1 MLLPQYGLVGVAIEG
16 FSADDEVS
24 KDATEIA
31 DAVLYYGRQ
40 ASFVQATRVVVVQ
53 VKYSKAAELK
63 PFRVADAKKT
73 IEKFANTYRAH
84 LRKHGVTKTRAKLR
98 FELVTNRPILA
109 ELEHAVQKLAA
120 GTAPSGAAAAQA
132 KQFQAA
138 ARLHGKELVEFA
150 RRIQFTG
157 LTGDLQASKRDLA
170 AALSDWTAAR
180 DSQARLWLNEIRQL
194 ARDKASLASEQRNV
208 ISRTDLLAAF
218 EIGHEDDL
226 LPCPTSFPDVG
237 AVVAREQLAD
247 TATMIPALDRPL
259 MIHADGGVGKTVF
272 LCSLA
277 RQLES
282 AHEVVLFDC
291 FGMGQYRAP
300 SDARH
305 LPGRG
310 LLHIVNRLACRGL
323 CDPLLPGT
331 YNDNDLIRTVRS
343 RLTQAAETGARSTR
357 DRQLILLLDAIDN
370 AGEHASAQDETSF
383 PLLLLRELATAG
395 RIAGMQLVVSARS
408 HRRAAAT
415 GGVDCSELELLP
427 FSIEESREFL
437 RPRVNRLTEA
447 RLLVAQSRSR
457 GNGRILEHLAKE
469 GADLLA
475 QSEVNKVIHLDDLL
489 RKKIQDALRDAE
501 KQGYRDG
508 TIHAFLGGLATLPP
522 PVPIQEFAEANGL
535 SEGAANSFASD
546 LADLLEHTKHGIMF
560 RDEPTETLIRETY
573 GADKA
578 ALRALAKNLL
588 AMQERSLY
596 AATTLPDLLK
606 QLGDGD
612 QLFDLAFDPRMPT
625 SIASAAGKQAIR
637 QARLRAAVA
646 FAATH
651 DDSDRLVPLL
661 VELSTL
667 AAINQR
673 GTTYLLDHPDL
684 TVAMDDIHA
693 LRRMFEARTAWP
705 GSRHARLA
713 IAHVL
718 AGDMADA
725 HRHAQRLVE
734 WRNHY
739 FEQAEDP
746 RFQQERPTAIDM
758 AAIPLCLLARGDGK
772 GAARELNGWRDWYAY
787 EVAVQCFALTRAG
800 AAKGLISP
808 QAVRELLTPTLA
820 KPSVLAAAV
829 AYADG
834 DEDLQRELISDLAAR
849 GETVDCGEAHHRPQE
864 RPILMG
870 MLRAATVAAVR
881 GLYAESSAIAASIS
895 LPTPALYTF
904 MAQYSFG
911 DVYPYVAIQV
921 LKALAQS
928 RAPEERDL
936 LPAELAKISASLP
949 PSLNG
954 QPYRDALKQAL
965 QASVKK
971 GTEADSAESLS
982 YETKS
987 SAERFL
993 DGRLSSLLR
1002 IATAFTHAVKPSSSQ
1017 AAGRLKPL
1025 IEVWCELRVQNDY
1038 YSGGTAAQRQHDAIG
1053 ERLITLALAVNP
1065 DFAAEEITQFVE
1077 TVSAPGVTTAGTLVE
1092 IAEILAARARH
1103 HVLAGQTAIKAR
1115 QAIEREDDVVQRA
1128 TLFAHLARAMGRA
1141 SGSEASSYF
1150 LQGLEQMDAIGSGD
1164 WEFVSELMHF
1174 SRTLQG
1180 TGLPDADSHTLS
1192 NICDLNLGEAHKF
1205 DWASY
1210 GAALAKTS
1218 GVKGM
1223 ARLTRWEDRDRISLE
1238 YTLLPYLKPL
1248 LDNHQIDP
1256 TIALTMLRVSNPVEL
1271 WSCGTEQFVEAL
1283 EARGASPAIVT
1294 ELIEQYQHNNPS
1306 TFGSQAPRALAQW
1319 ASRVLGEESAHA
1331 ANLSA
1336 AAASIDATTHDYNEL
1351 NNWRPSSPSVDP
1363 EEQEAVAEAR
1373 AAVVAALA
1381 HNTNPLDE
1389 LSLAYA
1395 IDALEGETGWGRPD
1409 VKLLE
1414 LLRAKVL
1421 FADWP
1426 RYIELIARQ
1435 PSLDLYAKAHEL
1447 EACQEAWSAAS
1458 AAVPKA
1464 LAAAADWIVREN
1476 ADDFVPSGY
1485 LSTWQLKRMTKL
1497 TGVDEHALTLA
1508 LLHQYSRPGTD
1519 VPAAVWLSFAA
1530 AFNTNSAPGVGQAA
1544 LTRLLAS
1551 GAAKLAALV
1560 ADGAWNER
1568 LYPPDDSLQ
1577 VTAGLIWFALGSG
1590 HAERRWMA
1598 AHSLRTA
1605 VRLGRSDVLNAV
1617 VARFDERDAG
1627 AFGAPELPF
1636 YYLHAQL
1643 WLLIALARIAMEAPQ
1658 AVAAHR
1664 AFLERTALDTADP
1677 HVLRQHFARAALLA
1691 CQDTGQ
1697 VQLPPVLRKSLV
1709 QVNRSPFALQVTQG
1723 YNGGS
1728 VYESRPADRP
1738 TPEPELHFE
1747 YDFDKSDVSQLSAL
1761 FDRTL
1766 WDTHDAMT
1774 AWVRQ
1779 HDRHI
1784 THMHE
1789 LGGRSGH
1796 RREGRG
1802 AITDQ
1807 HHTYGEQL
1815 CWHALH
1821 AVAGQFLPQH
1831 PVTRRRYDNGNPWHA
1846 WIRGRVLTRADGL
1859 WLADG
1864 TEWQPVVTRVTLRE
1878 LAEDGVGMTADPAK
1892 LRSLLGIEANVGEWL
1907 VIDGNWHSVE
1917 GIEIE
1922 IQSALIPSAKADQA
1936 AVELAREAPFRAHL
1950 PYTLE
1955 EDNSSLSQHPFVPWI
1970 VHSHAEGGIDEADAL
1985 GVLGAAQRARP
1996 SDDIIAFGALQPAD
2010 EFGSRW
2016 IEASGVQVVRVE
2028 AWCQLPD
2035 HGEGRRMTGARMCC
2049 RSAFVRKVLTA
2060 QQADLILLIKLT
2072 RTDSGGASR
2081 LTRFWHTTAVVR
2093 VGADL
2098 SMTTYPGCANALHKA
2113 RY

>member
-1 MLLPQYGLVGVAIEG
+1 MRDVDPSEG
-16 FSADDEVS
+16 F
-24 KDATEIA
+24 
-31 DAVLYYGRQ
+31 
-40 ASFVQATRVVVVQ
+40 
-53 VKYSKAAELK
+53 
-63 PFRVADAKKT
+63 
-73 IEKFANTYRAH
+73 
-84 LRKHGVTKTRAKLR
+84 
-98 FELVTNRPILA
+98 
-109 ELEHAVQKLAA
+109 
-120 GTAPSGAAAAQA
+120 
-132 KQFQAA
+132 
-138 ARLHGKELVEFA
+138 
-150 RRIQFTG
+150 
-157 LTGDLQASKRDLA
+157 
-170 AALSDWTAAR
+170 
-180 DSQARLWLNEIRQL
+180 LN
-194 ARDKASLASEQRNV
+194 SL
-208 ISRTDLLAAF
+208 
-218 EIGHEDDL
+218 
-226 LPCPTSFPDVG
+226 
-237 AVVAREQLAD
+237 
-247 TATMIPALDRPL
+247 LDRPL
-259 MIHADGGVGKTVF
+259 VIHADGGVGKTVF
-272 LCSLA
+272 LRSLA
-277 RQLES
+277 SKLEP

-343 RLTQAAETGARSTR
+343 RLTQAAATGARGTR

-370 AGEHASAQDETSF
+370 AGEHATAQDETSF
-383 PLLLLRELATAG
+383 PRLLLRELATAG

-415 GGVDCSELELLP
+415 GGVDCVELKLLP
-427 FSIEESREFL
+427 FSIDESREFL
-437 RPRVNRLTEA
+437 RPRVKRLTEA

-457 GNGRILEHLAKE
+457 GNGRILEHLAKDS
-469 GADLLA
+469 ADLLA
-475 QSEVNKVIHLDDLL
+475 PSEFNKGIQLDNLL
-489 RKKIQDALRDAE
+489 RKKIQDALREAE

-508 TIHAFLGGLATLPP
+508 VIHSFLGGLATLPP
-522 PVPIQEFAEANGL
+522 PVPILEFAEANGL
-535 SEGAANSFASD
+535 SESAANSFAAD

-573 GADKA
+573 GADEA

-588 AMQERSLY
+588 SMQERSLY
-596 AATTLPDLLK
+596 AATTLPNLLK

-612 QLFDLAFDPRMPT
+612 QLFDLAFDPRVPT
-625 SIASAAGKQAIR
+625 SISSAAGKQAIR

-651 DDSDRLVPLL
+651 ENSDRLVPLL
-661 VELSTL
+661 VESSTL

-673 GTTYLLDHPDL
+673 GTAYLLDHPDL
-684 TVAMDDIHA
+684 TMAMDDIHA

-718 AGDMADA
+718 AGDLADA
-725 HRHAQRLVE
+725 HQHAQRLFE
-734 WRNHY
+734 WRHHY

-746 RFQQERPTAIDM
+746 RFQQERPTSMDM
-758 AAIPLCLLARGDGK
+758 AAIPLCLLARGDGR
-772 GAARELNGWRDWYAY
+772 GAARDLNGWRDWYAY
-787 EVAVQCFALTRAG
+787 EVAAQCFALARVG
-800 AAKGLISP
+800 EAKGLISP

-834 DEDLQRELISDLAAR
+834 DEGLQRELISDLATRGATVDF
-849 GETVDCGEAHHRPQE
+849 GETHHRPQE
-864 RPILMG
+864 RAILLG
-870 MLRAATVAAVR
+870 LLRAATVAAVR
-881 GLYAESSAIAASIS
+881 GLHAESISIAASIR

-904 MAQYSFG
+904 IDQWSFG
-911 DVYPYVAIQV
+911 DIYPYVAIQV

-936 LPAELAKISASLP
+936 LPAELATMSASLP
-949 PSLNG
+949 PGLHG

-971 GTEADSAESLS
+971 GTDADSPEPLS

-993 DGRLSSLLR
+993 DGYLPSLLR
-1002 IATAFTHAVKPSSSQ
+1002 IATAFAHAVKPNSGQ

-1025 IEVWCELRVQNDY
+1025 VDVWCELRAQRDY

-1053 ERLITLALAVNP
+1053 ERLITLALAVET
-1065 DFAAEEITQFVE
+1065 DFVAEEITQFVE
-1077 TVSAPGVTTAGTLVE
+1077 AVSAPGVTTAGILVE
-1092 IAEILAARARH
+1092 IVGILAARARH

-1115 QAIEREDDVVQRA
+1115 QAIEREDEVGQRA
-1128 TLFAHLARAMGRA
+1128 TLFARLARAMGRA
-1141 SGSEASSYF
+1141 SGSEANSYF

-1174 SRTLQG
+1174 SCTLQG
-1180 TGLPDADSHTLS
+1180 NGLPDADSHTLS

-1205 DWASY
+1205 DWANY
-1210 GAALAKTS
+1210 GAALAKAS
-1218 GVKGM
+1218 GVKGI
-1223 ARLTRWEDRDRISLE
+1223 ARLARWEDRGRISFD
-1238 YTLLPYLKPL
+1238 YTLLPYLKAL

-1256 TIALTMLRVSNPVEL
+1256 EIALTMLRVSDPAEL
-1271 WSCGTEQFVEAL
+1271 RSCGTEQFVEAL

-1306 TFGSQAPRALAQW
+1306 PFGSKAPQALAQW

-1331 ANLSA
+1331 AELST
-1336 AAASIDATTHDYNEL
+1336 AAASIEVTTHDYNEL
-1351 NNWRPSSPSVDP
+1351 NNWRPSSPGVDP
-1363 EEQEAVAEAR
+1363 QEQQAVAKAK
-1373 AAVVAALA
+1373 AVAVAALA
-1381 HNTNPLDE
+1381 HDTNPLDE
-1389 LSLAYA
+1389 LSLSRAL
-1395 IDALEGETGWGRPD
+1395 DALESVTGWGRVD
-1409 VKLLE
+1409 VELLE
-1414 LLRAKVL
+1414 LLRAKVA

-1447 EACQEAWSAAS
+1447 KACQEAWSTAS

-1464 LAAAADWIVREN
+1464 LTAAADWIVREN
-1476 ADDFVPSGY
+1476 AGEFVSFGY
-1485 LSTWQLKRMTKL
+1485 ISPWQLKRITEL
-1497 TGVDEHALTLA
+1497 TGVDAHALTLA
-1508 LLHQYSRPGTD
+1508 LLHQYCRPGTD

-1530 AFNTNSAPGVGQAA
+1530 AFNTKSAAGVGQAA

-1560 ADGAWNER
+1560 EDGAWNER

-1577 VTAGLIWFALGSG
+1577 VAAGLIWFALGSG

-1605 VRLGRSDVLNAV
+1605 VRLGRTDVLDAV

-1643 WLLIALARIAMEAPQ
+1643 WLLISLARIALEVPQ

-1691 CQDTGQ
+1691 CQDAGQ
-1697 VQLPPVLRKSLV
+1697 LRLPPALRKALE
-1709 QVNRSPFALQVTQG
+1709 QVNRSPFALQVTREYHG
-1723 YNGGS
+1723 ES
-1728 VYESRPADRP
+1728 FYESRPADRP
-1738 TPEPELHFE
+1738 APEPDLHFE
-1747 YDFDKSDVSQLSAL
+1747 YDFDKSDVSRLSAL
-1761 FDRTL
+1761 FGRTR

-1779 HDRHI
+1779 HDRQI
-1784 THMHE
+1784 TRMRE
-1789 LGGRSGH
+1789 LGGRSGD

-1802 AITDQ
+1802 SITDQ

-1821 AVAGQFLPQH
+1821 AVAGQFLLQH
-1831 PVTRRRYDNGNPWHA
+1831 PITRRRYDDESPWHA
-1846 WIRGRVLTRADGL
+1846 WFRRRVLTRADGL

-1864 TEWQPVVTRVTLRE
+1864 TEWQPVDTRVTLRE
-1878 LAEDGVGMTADPAK
+1878 LAEDSVGMTADPAK
-1892 LRSLLGIEANVGEWL
+1892 LRALLGIEVDVGEWL
-1907 VIDGNWHSVE
+1907 VIDGNWLSVE

-1922 IQSALIPSAKADQA
+1922 VQSALIPYEQADQA
-1936 AVELAREAPFRAHL
+1936 AVELARENPVQAHL
-1950 PYTLE
+1950 PYALE
-1955 EDNSSLSQHPFVPWI
+1955 KNNSRPSQPPYVPWI
-1970 VHSHAEGGIDEADAL
+1970 VHPLAEGGIDETDAL
-1985 GVLGAAQRARP
+1985 GVIGAAQRARP
-1996 SDDIIAFGALQPAD
+1996 SANIIAFGALQPAD

-2016 IEASGVQVVRVE
+2016 IEASGAQIMRVE
-2028 AWCQLPD
+2028 AWCQLPER
-2035 HGEGRRMTGARMCC
+2035 GEGGRRTGARMFCL
-2049 RSAFVRKVLTA
+2049 SAFVREVLTA
-2060 QQADLILLIKLT
+2060 QQADLLLLIKLT
-2072 RTDSGGASR
+2072 RADSDGASR
-2081 LTRFWHTTAVVR
+2081 STQSWHTTAVVR
-2093 VGADL
+2093 VAPDL
-2098 SMTTYPGCANALHKA
+2098 SMTTYPGCANALYEE